1 MASIVVRAGWS
12 GLIRMVSG
20 RLSEVGSSMSCVSC
34 VWFGKVSIEFLGK
47 DTAMAFRRFG
57 VNLALV
63 SAVAKHRV
71 SRCVMSST
79 GAG

>member
-20 RLSEVGSSMSCVSC
+20 RLREVGSSMSCVSC

-47 DTAMAFRRFG
+47 DISTSSFNIFKKKSPLVFVWIF
-57 VNLALV
+57 VN
-63 SAVAKHRV
+63 
-71 SRCVMSST
+71 
-79 GAG
+79 

>member
-1 MASIVVRAGWS
+1 MASIVVRAGCS

-34 VWFGKVSIEFLGK
+34 VWFGKFSIVFFGK
-47 DTAMAFRRFG
+47 DNAMAFSRFG
-57 VNLALV
+57 VNLVLV

-71 SRCVMSST
+71 SR
-79 GAG
+79 